1 MVLWWSKWAKQ
12 AAELQFLRADAE
24 NQRKDDDD
32 FYKLNV
38 ENIVAIR
45 EELSDDFLSLAREQL
60 ATVRLWW
67 NNWTT
72 TSWIHNSSSGDMN
85 KNGDDKRRPKE
96 LRRSISVTKSSLWS
110 MRQMKPE
117 LGKPAEQ
124 NSRGAVK
131 G

>member
-1 MVLWWSKWAKQ
+1 M
-12 AAELQFLRADAE
+12 
-24 NQRKDDDD
+24 
-32 FYKLNV
+32 

-96 LRRSISVTKSSLWS
+96 LRRSISVTKSSLRS
-110 MRQMKPE
+110 RFRMKPD
-117 LGKPAEQ
+117 LGKA
-124 NSRGAVK
+124 SRTK
-131 G
+131 LKRSSQRMKTCKDWCTQEIINRRSPNQ